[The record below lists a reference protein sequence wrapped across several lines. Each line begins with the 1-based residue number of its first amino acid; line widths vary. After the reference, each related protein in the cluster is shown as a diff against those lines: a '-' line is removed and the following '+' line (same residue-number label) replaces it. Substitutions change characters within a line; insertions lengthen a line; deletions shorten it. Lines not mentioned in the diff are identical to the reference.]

1 MRKDNA
7 IFFLSGLVFGLLLG
21 YFVFQSVSQTG
32 GGMSVAVSP
41 ANPGSPMGGGG
52 VSQPATSR
60 RVVDPQEVAALES
73 VLQQNPND
81 NSARV
86 RLGNLYLEAGHDDQA
101 ISWFREALER
111 NPGDPHAR
119 THLAQSLAN
128 VGRIDEALAEYE
140 TVLAE
145 EPANPQALLGLG
157 RVRLYAQQ
165 DIRGGLEAWEE
176 LVRVAPGSREA
187 ESVRDELEALRSAH
201 SAN

>member
-73 VLQQNPND
+73 VLEQNPND

-111 NPGDPHAR
+111 VRDRSSRGAR
-119 THLAQSLAN
+119 EPSGL
-128 VGRIDEALAEYE
+128 VGIGKGKALRP
-140 TVLAE
+140 TGH
-145 EPANPQALLGLG
+145 PRRPRGLG
-157 RVRLYAQQ
+157 GACAS
-165 DIRGGLEAWEE
+165 GAGLA
-176 LVRVAPGSREA
+176 GSGE
-187 ESVRDELEALRSAH
+187 RSR
-201 SAN
+201 